1 MSLCMSDTQ
10 CCWPGVATVT
20 WLICILSCD
29 WHILLSRQPVPMCK
43 KTFEDG
49 EYLVYCTNGIE
60 IDMNFGLMDSNQF
73 KFTDV

>member
-1 MSLCMSDTQ
+1 M
-10 CCWPGVATVT
+10 
-20 WLICILSCD
+20 ILSVVDLVLQQSHDLFAYCHVTD
-29 WHILLSRQPVPMCK
+29 IYCCLGNLFQCAK